1 MNILNEDGTQQKSN
15 RHAWTGLT
23 IFQINGAARQELCMS
38 SNQSAKK
45 LGREA
50 RTKMVRQQT
59 KGRKTVTE
67 KTLTADEKALF
78 QEAKCKELRSFFEH
92 EVWTFDTASNADSA

>member
-1 MNILNEDGTQQKSN
+1 
-15 RHAWTGLT
+15 
-23 IFQINGAARQELCMS
+23 
-38 SNQSAKK
+38 
-45 LGREA
+45 
-50 RTKMVRQQT
+50 MVRQQT

-92 EVWTFDTASNADSA
+92 EVWTFDAASDADSARTLTARMLLTWSKHPDGSPRAKARLIVRGYNDYMTP